1 MHKKYQSVFS
11 NLSGLTP
18 PIDRS
23 VSFEHDFSDPM
34 QRYVRCSHPAAV
46 LLEQSLATLEGAE
59 ACRVTSSGMA
69 ATTAVIMALLRPG
82 DTIITHTSAY
92 SGTLRLITKLVQQWG
107 IQHTAVDLSRP
118 GALDQLKHSK
128 PTMVWIESPCNPTLE
143 VLPMRQLAEDANRLG
158 IITVSDNTLCTPL
171 GCNPIR
177 IGVDIVVHSATK
189 YLSGHGDVLAGAIC
203 SSSEMMA
210 RIEPWRILLG
220 GTLSADAAWMVL
232 RGLSTLNMRYQT
244 HRSNA
249 LELANF
255 LRRHPRVSQVNYPGH
270 GDDPYFKAGCDE
282 HPNGVGGLLSFEYIG
297 DVHAFLDRLQH
308 CSIALS
314 FGEPV
319 TIIAHPASM
328 LTCADGAETLVPV
341 ASSLIRVA
349 AGLEDVCLVI
359 NDLTW
364 AMEG

>member
-1 MHKKYQSVFS
+1 MRKNYKSNFS
-11 NLSGLTP
+11 NLAGLTP

-23 VSFEHDFSDPM
+23 VSFEHDFLDAT
-34 QRYVRCSHPAAV
+34 QRYVRCSHPVAV
-46 LLEQSLATLEGAE
+46 LLEQSLATLEGAG

-69 ATTAVIMALLRPG
+69 AITAVIMAMLRPG
-82 DTIITHTSAY
+82 ETIITHTSAY

-107 IQHTAVDLSRP
+107 IQHTAVDLSKP
-118 GALDQLKHSK
+118 GALDQVKNSQSTL
-128 PTMVWIESPCNPTLE
+128 VWIESPCNPTLE
-143 VLPMRQLAEDANRLG
+143 VLPMRQLAADAKRLG
-158 IITVSDNTLCTPL
+158 MITVSDNTLCTPL
-171 GCNPIR
+171 GCNPLR
-177 IGVDIVVHSATK
+177 VGVDIVVHSATK

-203 SSSEMMA
+203 SSSEIMA
-210 RIEPWRILLG
+210 RIEPWRVLLG

-255 LRRHPRVSQVNYPGH
+255 LRQHPRVSKVNYPGH
-270 GDDPYFKAGCDE
+270 ADDVYFNAGCDE
-282 HPNGVGGLLSFEYIG
+282 HPNGVGGLLSFQYLG

-314 FGEPV
+314 FGEPG

-328 LTCADGAETLVPV
+328 LTCADGVETLMPV

-349 AGLEDVCLVI
+349 AGLEEICLVI
-359 NDLTW
+359 NDLTR